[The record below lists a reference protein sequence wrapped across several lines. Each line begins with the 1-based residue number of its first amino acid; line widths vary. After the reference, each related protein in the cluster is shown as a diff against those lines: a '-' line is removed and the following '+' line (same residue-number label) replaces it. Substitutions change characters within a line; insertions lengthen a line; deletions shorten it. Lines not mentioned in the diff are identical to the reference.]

1 MDGFEAEEIDYLVYS
16 GTRTPTD
23 QGGINNSFSFKNFR
37 LGVYVYYSFGGVKRL
52 PEQFATKYNDYQVMG
67 KEFNRRWLR
76 AGDEERTNVPVIATD
91 AHRQANPYLSNAYT
105 NYNKSDVRVAKTD
118 YVQLRDISLSYTVPK
133 SFVDRLRLSSL
144 SLKLQASNVAL
155 LYADKKL
162 NGALPY
168 DYDYQPHSYI
178 FTATVGL

>member
-1 MDGFEAEEIDYLVYS
+1 MGGQVSWTASKPEEIDYLVYS

-76 AGDEERTNVPVIATD
+76 AGDEERTNV
-91 AHRQANPYLSNAYT
+91 L
-105 NYNKSDVRVAKTD
+105 
-118 YVQLRDISLSYTVPK
+118 
-133 SFVDRLRLSSL
+133 
-144 SLKLQASNVAL
+144 
-155 LYADKKL
+155 
-162 NGALPY
+162 
-168 DYDYQPHSYI
+168 
-178 FTATVGL
+178 

>member
-1 MDGFEAEEIDYLVYS
+1 
-16 GTRTPTD
+16 
-23 QGGINNSFSFKNFR
+23 
-37 LGVYVYYSFGGVKRL
+37 
-52 PEQFATKYNDYQVMG
+52 MG

-105 NYNKSDVRVAKTD
+105 NYNKSDVRIAKTD
-118 YVQLRDISLSYTVPK
+118 YIQLRDISLSYTVPK
-133 SFVDRLRLSSL
+133 AFVDRLRLSSL
-144 SLKLQASNVAL
+144 ALKFQASNVAL
-155 LYADKKL
+155 IYADKKL

-168 DYDYQPHSYI
+168 SYAPHSYI

>member
-1 MDGFEAEEIDYLVYS
+1 M
-16 GTRTPTD
+16 TT
-23 QGGINNSFSFKNFR
+23 
-37 LGVYVYYSFGGVKRL
+37 
-52 PEQFATKYNDYQVMG
+52 QVMG

-118 YVQLRDISLSYTVPK
+118 YIQLRDISLSYTVPK

-144 SLKLQASNVAL
+144 ALKFQPPMWHSSMLIRSSMVRSLTAMPSLLHLHRYCRAL
-155 LYADKKL
+155 
-162 NGALPY
+162 
-168 DYDYQPHSYI
+168 
-178 FTATVGL
+178 VR